1 MPTTF
6 LTKEG
11 FQKLQDELDQLRTHK
26 RQEVADRL
34 HEAMEGGE
42 LIENAEYEAAKNEQ
56 AFVEGRIQELEMLLA
71 TARVIEEEERN
82 RRDGQVS
89 VGSTVTIQEQ
99 GADAETYT
107 IVGAAEANPREGKIS
122 NESPIGKAILNH
134 QVGEVVKVETPGGT
148 YNVKIL
154 KVS

>member
-1 MPTTF
+1 MPTKF

-11 FQKLQDELDQLRTHK
+11 FQKLQDELNHLRTVK
-26 RQEVADRL
+26 RQEVAERL

-71 TARVIEEEERN
+71 TARVIEE
-82 RRDGQVS
+82 DGQKKDGLIA
-89 VGSTVTIQEQ
+89 VGATVTIQEQ
-99 GADAETYT
+99 GYDPETYT

-122 NESPIGKAILNH
+122 NESPIGRAILNH
-134 QVGEVVKVETPGGT
+134 QVGESVTVETPSGT
-148 YNVKIL
+148 YKVKII
-154 KVS
+154 KVK